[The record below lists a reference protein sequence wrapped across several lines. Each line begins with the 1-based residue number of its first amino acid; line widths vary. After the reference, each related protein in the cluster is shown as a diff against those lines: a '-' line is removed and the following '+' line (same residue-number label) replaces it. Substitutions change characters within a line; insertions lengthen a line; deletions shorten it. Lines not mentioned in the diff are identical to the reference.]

1 MTVAVIIL
9 DLRFRLPFLLHELT
23 VSYRR
28 PASRASK
35 SYECGRPAAGATRDE
50 ISGWLVWCGVSALQQ
65 GCLDNHH

>member
-28 PASRASK
+28 PASQ
-35 SYECGRPAAGATRDE
+35 GRPNHTSAAGPPRVQRETR
-50 ISGWLVWCGVSALQQ
+50 SVGGWCGAASRRCSKDV
-65 GCLDNHH
+65 